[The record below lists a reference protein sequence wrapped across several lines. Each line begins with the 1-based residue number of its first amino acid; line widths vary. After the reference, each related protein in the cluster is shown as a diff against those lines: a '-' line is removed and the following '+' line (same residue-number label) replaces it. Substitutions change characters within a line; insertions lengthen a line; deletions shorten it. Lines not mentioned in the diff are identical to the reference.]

1 MKEVSITE
9 YHESTSCNWCDRT
22 KECVTVEFEDGFLSK
37 GPMCW
42 PCLQKS
48 VRARNRQEQN
58 GKQTAPQKLS

>member
-1 MKEVSITE
+1 MKVLLTTWQ
-9 YHESTSCNWCDRT
+9 ESATCSWCDRT
-22 KECVTVEFEDGFLSK
+22 KECVTAEFGDGFLSK

-58 GKQTAPQKLS
+58 GKQVAEQKA